1 MRNCTLFSYNLV
13 MIPLVSVV
21 IPNFNNANFLS
32 TSIASALSQDYAN
45 IEVIVVDDGST
56 DNSVIILNE
65 FGSKIR
71 ILHQANAGAAA
82 ARNLGIRNASGEYL
96 AFLDSDDV
104 WRTSKITTQMM
115 KINSS
120 DYGLV
125 YCSLQ
130 EFDLKGDKGLI
141 HIPEFE
147 GNCYKYFKRYP
158 SRAIIVGGCS
168 TALIRKSILGESLF
182 FDESFKGV
190 GEDLD
195 FFRRVSRVTNVGY
208 TSEVLVDYRRHS
220 ASLTA
225 VTMLKYF
232 EGNKKAV
239 INLLNQ
245 DSSLKSFERRIIWC
259 RFLYSYLK
267 SFVRQRDLK
276 NSSRVTLSFFKSIP
290 I

>member
-1 MRNCTLFSYNLV
+1 
-13 MIPLVSVV
+13 MIPLVSVI
-21 IPNFNNANFLS
+21 IPNFNGAKFLS
-32 TSIASALSQDYAN
+32 PSIFSALSQDYPN

-56 DNSVIILNE
+56 DDSIMILKE

-71 ILHQANAGAAA
+71 ILQQSNSGAAA

-104 WRTSKITTQMM
+104 WRTSKITIQMM
-115 KINSS
+115 KMNAS

-130 EFDLKGDKGLI
+130 EFYLNGNKGLI
-141 HIPEFE
+141 HNPKFE
-147 GNCYKYFKRYP
+147 GYCYKYFKKYP

-168 TALIRKSILGESLF
+168 TALIRKSILGESIF
-182 FDESFKGV
+182 FDESFTGV

-195 FFRRVSRVTNVGY
+195 FFRRVCRVTKVGY
-208 TSEVLVDYRRHS
+208 TPEVLVDYRRHS
-220 ASLTA
+220 TSLSA
-225 VTMLKYF
+225 VSMLKYF

-239 INLLNQ
+239 LNLFSQ
-245 DSSLKSFERRIIWC
+245 DSSLGSFERRIIWS

-276 NSSRVTLSFFKSIP
+276 YSSRVVLSFFKSIP
-290 I
+290 N

>member
-1 MRNCTLFSYNLV
+1 MDNLV
-13 MIPLVSVV
+13 SII
-21 IPNFNNANFLS
+21 IPNYNNAEFLKS
-32 TSIASALSQDYAN
+32 SISSALSQDYPN

-56 DNSVIILNE
+56 DDSAMILKE

-71 ILHQANAGAAA
+71 ILHQSNSGAAA
-82 ARNLGIRNASGEYL
+82 ARNLGIKNASGEFL

-104 WRTSKITTQMM
+104 WRNSKITTQMM
-115 KINSS
+115 KINTS

-130 EFDLKGDKGLI
+130 EFYLNGNRGLI
-141 HIPEFE
+141 HNPKYE
-147 GNCYKYFKRYP
+147 GYCYKYFKRYP

-168 TALIRKSILGESLF
+168 TALIRKSILRGSIF
-182 FDESFKGV
+182 FDESFSGV

-195 FFRRVSRVTNVGY
+195 FFRRICRVTKVGY
-208 TSEVLVDYRRHS
+208 TPEVLVDYRKHS
-220 ASLTA
+220 ASLSA

-232 EGNKKAV
+232 EGNMRAV
-239 INLLNQ
+239 LNLFDQ
-245 DSSLKSFERRIIWC
+245 DSSLGSFERRVIWC

-267 SFVRQRDLK
+267 SFVRQRDLQ
-276 NSSRVTLSFFKSIP
+276 NSSRVVLSFFKSIP

>member
-1 MRNCTLFSYNLV
+1 MDNLV
-13 MIPLVSVV
+13 SII
-21 IPNFNNANFLS
+21 IPNYNNAEFLNS
-32 TSIASALSQDYAN
+32 SVTSALSQDYPN

-56 DNSVIILNE
+56 DDSVMILKE

-71 ILHQANAGAAA
+71 ILRQPNAGAAA

-104 WRTSKITTQMM
+104 WRTSKITIQMM
-115 KINSS
+115 KMNAS

-130 EFDLKGDKGLI
+130 EFYLNGNKGLI
-141 HIPEFE
+141 HSPKFE
-147 GNCYKYFKRYP
+147 GYCYKYFKRYP

-168 TALIRKSILGESLF
+168 SALIRKSILGESVF
-182 FDESFKGV
+182 FDESFSGV

-195 FFRRVSRVTNVGY
+195 FFRRVCRVTKVGY
-208 TSEVLVDYRRHS
+208 TPEVLVDYRRHS
-220 ASLTA
+220 TSLSA

-239 INLLNQ
+239 LNLFSQ
-245 DSSLKSFERRIIWC
+245 DSSLGSFERRIIWC

-276 NSSRVTLSFFKSIP
+276 NSSRVVLSFFKSIP
-290 I
+290 N

>member
-1 MRNCTLFSYNLV
+1 MDNLV
-13 MIPLVSVV
+13 SII
-21 IPNFNNANFLS
+21 IPNYNNAEFLNS
-32 TSIASALSQDYAN
+32 SVTSALSQDYPN

-56 DNSVIILNE
+56 DDSVMILKE

-71 ILHQANAGAAA
+71 FLRQPNAGAAA

-115 KINSS
+115 KVNAS

-130 EFDLKGDKGLI
+130 EFYLNGNKGLI
-141 HIPEFE
+141 HSPKFE
-147 GNCYKYFKRYP
+147 GYCYKYFKRYP

-168 TALIRKSILGESLF
+168 TALIRKSILGESIF
-182 FDESFKGV
+182 FDESFSGV

-195 FFRRVSRVTNVGY
+195 FFRRVCRVTKVGY
-208 TSEVLVDYRRHS
+208 TPEVLVDYRRHS
-220 ASLTA
+220 ASLSA

-239 INLLNQ
+239 LNLFGQ
-245 DSSLKSFERRIIWC
+245 DSSLGSFERRIIWC

-267 SFVRQRDLK
+267 SFLRQRDLK
-276 NSSRVTLSFFKSIP
+276 NSSRVVVSFFKSIP
-290 I
+290 N